1 VTDQCRVL
9 ASGSPEFTE
18 EAVHMN
24 DRKQMAALHDQ
35 PPNQGGG
42 NRQDTPLLD
51 SVSHARQYDWSTL
64 D

>member
-1 VTDQCRVL
+1 
-9 ASGSPEFTE
+9 
-18 EAVHMN
+18 MN

-35 PPNQGGG
+35 LPNQDGG